1 MDEFGRKVNNVAQAA
16 FILII
21 LFFAYLALSGSG
33 G

>member
-1 MDEFGRKVNNVAQAA
+1 MEDFSRKVNSMAQAV

-21 LFFAYLALSGSG
+21 LFFAYLALSGAG